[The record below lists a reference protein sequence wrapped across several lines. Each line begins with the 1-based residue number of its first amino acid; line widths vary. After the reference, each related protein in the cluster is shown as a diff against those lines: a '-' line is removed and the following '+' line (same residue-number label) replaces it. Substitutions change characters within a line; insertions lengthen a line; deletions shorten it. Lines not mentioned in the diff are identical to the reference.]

1 MPLGFLFVWR
11 GIEKKN
17 KKRLNF
23 WLTLWKELKF
33 QLSVCVCADIFVT
46 QLKFGI
52 VVWTK

>member
-1 MPLGFLFVWR
+1 MPLGFLCVWR
-11 GIEKKN
+11 GIEKNN

-23 WLTLWKELKF
+23 WFTSWKELKF
-33 QLSVCVCADIFVT
+33 QLSVCADILVT